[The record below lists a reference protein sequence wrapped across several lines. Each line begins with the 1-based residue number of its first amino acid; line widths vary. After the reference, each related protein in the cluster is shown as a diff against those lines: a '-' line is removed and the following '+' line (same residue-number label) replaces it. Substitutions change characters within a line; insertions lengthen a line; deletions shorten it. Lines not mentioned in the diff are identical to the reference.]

1 MSFGLPLDDLSVAN
15 TTHTVSGQIDAA
27 PSLDGGLAVN
37 GGQLGVVTVATG
49 NTTHALASTVDS
61 TTSSLPDT
69 SSALP
74 DVSGLTGTVTGAAP
88 VGVALPDLDGV
99 TSALPVDVDGLTG
112 TVTGVLPNT
121 GLL

>member
-49 NTTHALASTVDS
+49 NTTHALAGTVDS
-61 TTSSLPDT
+61 TATGLPDT
-69 SSALP
+69 SALP

-88 VGVALPDLDGV
+88 VGVALPNLDGV
-99 TSALPVDVDGLTG
+99 TSALPVDVNSLTG